1 MTGSELKAFT
11 EEILDGIELE
21 DDFFYNLLNIAK
33 TKLEGKRL
41 WQFLKKLDSSNTASS
56 SIISLPSDFAE
67 DYKVMVGS
75 NFEYTPVPFEEQ
87 QNYAR
92 SSGKYYIDYSTNQ
105 LKLLGSSIPSQP
117 LYIFYKRFTDDITS
131 SSSPVFPSRFH
142 PILAFYV
149 AGFYQVGI
157 DSDDIFARMGP
168 ENKRAAMELE
178 NSMSMWDTSIAMRAQ
193 NNRMGVA
200 ESNNE
205 IPLEQM

>member
-1 MTGSELKAFT
+1 MTGSEIKSLT
-11 EEILDGIELE
+11 EEILDGIELG
-21 DDFFYNLLNIAK
+21 DDIFYNLLNIAK

-41 WQFLKKLDSSNTASS
+41 WQFLKKLDDSNTASS

-92 SSGKYYIDYSTNQ
+92 TSGRYYINYSTNQ
-105 LKLLGSSIPSQP
+105 LKLLGSSIPSET

-131 SSSPVFPSRFH
+131 DTSPVFPSRFH

-149 AGFYQVGI
+149 AGYYQVGM

-193 NNRMGVA
+193 NNRIGVA